1 MDERSARVR
10 KFSEK
15 LKPSPVQSKQRVS
28 ENVIE
33 EVSATTREMR
43 YGNQDT
49 PRADGVMGDVG
60 AGLFAVTLED
70 LPLTPVF
77 PAPVLT
83 SRRARA
89 PKLMRLANGV
99 EGWLGRE
106 EDGESVSSKGLS
118 STDAEVAVE
127 TLSDRL
133 RLKADCCGGEPDM
146 PRVLSDSRRRWA
158 WAAAVAMGPGYEEV
172 MFDIAAAWL
181 AEAEGRPKRSVRV

>member
-15 LKPSPVQSKQRVS
+15 LKPSPMRSKQRVS
-28 ENVIE
+28 KRIKSK
-33 EVSATTREMR
+33 VSATTRRMR
-43 YGNQDT
+43 CGYQDT

-60 AGLFAVTLED
+60 AGLFVVTVEG

-89 PKLMRLANGV
+89 PKLMRLAKGV
-99 EGWLGRE
+99 VGWLGRE
-106 EDGESVSSKGLS
+106 EEGESVSSKGLS

-146 PRVLSDSRRRWA
+146 PRVLSDRRRRWA
-158 WAAAVAMGPGYEEV
+158 WAAAVVMGPGYEDV

-181 AEAEGRPKRSVRV
+181 AEAEDRPKRSVRV